1 MKTYNEYIDE
11 VHELAKA
18 EIYITDKTDN
28 VNKEIEENCVKIGV
42 PEHLVNDIDPLT
54 FSIFLSTVKQNAK
67 AQLNKSELNVSLIF
81 YAWLDEQAGQLRYN
95 FINNNHDKIPFAVEL
110 NFVDDAWIVCKAWVD
125 QMQNNAVL
133 PDKKLLIYKYLITK
147 KKTFEFE
154 PYVGIG
160 PLKFGM
166 TMAEARSAVGLSYK
180 SFQKS
185 MDSYSPADAF
195 DDSAMIVFYDKNDKV
210 DAIEIY
216 PEMDLTHNGTT
227 ILGNDLKKVEDYFD
241 SISTDKKADD
251 LGHDY
256 RSLGISFAGTGDGD
270 PDARNV
276 GYVFIYRK
284 GYWDEYEASLPKE
297 WEWKPK
303 VSVGPINFG
312 MTRTEVRALIESPLT
327 ETNFMDDETN
337 MADDYTEL
345 GLRICYNADSR
356 CRLVQCSNADKI
368 AIKYLF
374 VNGMNQGGISGLMD
388 LLKEQ
393 DAKIIFDATSCDSAA
408 LGLFIVN
415 HGYTQEATRYSPMS
429 SITFSK
435 D

>member
-95 FINNNHDKIPFAVEL
+95 FINNNHDKIPFGVEL

-185 MDSYSPADAF
+185 MDSY
-195 DDSAMIVFYDKNDKV
+195 
-210 DAIEIY
+210 
-216 PEMDLTHNGTT
+216 
-227 ILGNDLKKVEDYFD
+227 
-241 SISTDKKADD
+241 
-251 LGHDY
+251 Y
-256 RSLGISFAGTGDGD
+256 R
-270 PDARNV
+270 
-276 GYVFIYRK
+276 Y
-284 GYWDEYEASLPKE
+284 
-297 WEWKPK
+297 
-303 VSVGPINFG
+303 
-312 MTRTEVRALIESPLT
+312 
-327 ETNFMDDETN
+327 
-337 MADDYTEL
+337 
-345 GLRICYNADSR
+345 
-356 CRLVQCSNADKI
+356 
-368 AIKYLF
+368 
-374 VNGMNQGGISGLMD
+374 
-388 LLKEQ
+388 
-393 DAKIIFDATSCDSAA
+393 
-408 LGLFIVN
+408 
-415 HGYTQEATRYSPMS
+415 
-429 SITFSK
+429 
-435 D
+435 